1 MQILEMSIYITQI
14 LPQFSR
20 WNCNVLVTTPR
31 IHLEEI
37 YTAISKSH
45 KRYLDPA
52 MYLVSMSMMNVELAE
67 SGAGRTLHPRT

>member
-52 MYLVSMSMMNVELAE
+52 MYLSVSMNDELAE

>member
-1 MQILEMSIYITQI
+1 MSIYITQI

-52 MYLVSMSMMNVELAE
+52 MYLSISMVIMMNDELAE
-67 SGAGRTLHPRT
+67 SGAGRTLH